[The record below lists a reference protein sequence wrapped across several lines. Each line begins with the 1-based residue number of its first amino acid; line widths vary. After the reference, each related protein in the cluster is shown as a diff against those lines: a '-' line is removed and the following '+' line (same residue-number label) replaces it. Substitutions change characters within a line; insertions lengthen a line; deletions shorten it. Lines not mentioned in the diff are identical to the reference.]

1 MQKFHKKFFYSLI
14 IIVTMILASLTNVVD
29 GERLFISKVES
40 APVTQNK
47 YAKLKVGYVVNTGF
61 MHEDR
66 PGHIVGYG
74 YDYMEFLENYMPC
87 EFEYIVFDDWTEL
100 LDKLNTG
107 EVDII
112 PNLPGDH
119 KWLVNAK
126 STDHVVGRFP
136 MELVI
141 TRDQIKPQINL
152 ARVRTNYDTPGLDEV
167 ARAEGFQY
175 NLINYKTYQDI
186 LNAYERGEVDGYVD
200 AMLFYRKSKPT
211 YAVFDRQNYR
221 LSVRADRQDLLDR
234 LNWAMD
240 QLLMDQSDIRD
251 VLKRKYFLK
260 EGFPLLLSRDERDFL
275 AEKKKLRTAVLFYQK
290 PRVYYDDDGK
300 LQGLMVDIINRISED
315 LNVEIEIVETK
326 TYEEARNLIQ
336 NGEIDFITDAIS
348 DFSWATKYNINPTQ
362 QYFQMDYVPVTRTNY
377 ILENSK
383 NPKVAC
389 VQGMFYTMNFIE
401 MNFPKEDIV
410 YLSNFDECLKAVENG
425 RADVV
430 YVNRDSVYSFIDS
443 AGTYDL
449 EVGAVSAYSQSVGLG
464 INLNGDLR
472 LWRILNKEINHIDVS
487 WVRDMLAKHQQT
499 TSTLSL
505 KKILYR
511 NLFKVVLFV
520 IILTAIIGAL
530 IYKRNINKKNFEMVQ
545 RMAYTD
551 FRYNLPNVPW
561 LEKEVPQ
568 AFQDLKEKNSD
579 TQTFFAVFSMMSNA
593 IMTENLG
600 YKIIDSQFHAL
611 ANGLKTSEPVIFTAA
626 GIDIGHLVCFC
637 KAESV
642 DKICDWATKII
653 EKYSYMD
660 TADANAKIVIHM
672 KAGISRYDETL
683 DIQQAIGRAVIACQQ
698 ISSNEVK
705 VFDEKLEETLTT
717 EHDIENRMIFALQ
730 NDEFKAWYQPKYDIK
745 TRRIVGAEALVR
757 WISPETG
764 FMPPGKFI
772 PLFEQNGFVIQVDYY
787 ILEKT
792 CQLQRERLDAGLEVV
807 PISVNQSR
815 LHMTEEGYLE
825 KMRAIIEKYKLP
837 PNLIELEITETMFG
851 DFDKKA
857 ARQNAQKIIN
867 GLKEMGYIIAVDDF
881 GAGYSSFSLLSS
893 LPMDVLKID
902 RSVLTGAD
910 TSPKMKKILGKVIEL
925 GKSLGMNV
933 ICEGIETVEE
943 ENLLLSLGCRYGQGF
958 LNAKPMPVNDF
969 ITFFEK
975 RNAEVS
981 TTTEDVED
989 NGKL

>member
-14 IIVTMILASLTNVVD
+14 IIVTMILSNLVVAD
-29 GERLFISKVES
+29 SKRIFFSNVES

-141 TRDQIKPQINL
+141 TRDKIKPQINL

-186 LNAYERGEVDGYVD
+186 LNAYESGEVDGYVD

-410 YLSNFDECLKAVENG
+410 YLSNFEECLKAVENG

-568 AFQDLKEKNSD
+568 AFQDLKEKSAD

-717 EHDIENRMIFALQ
+717 EHDIENRMIGALE

-815 LHMTEEGYLE
+815 LHMTEDGYLE